1 MYNIEEKAKFKELQ
15 NKFPHIF
22 SKNNR
27 KIIHFINNN
36 MKKQLIIKSPLKYTG
51 SKYYYI
57 KTLRPYFSKYND
69 DTLLDV
75 FGGSGTITL
84 NFQ

>member
-1 MYNIEEKAKFKELQ
+1 
-15 NKFPHIF
+15 
-22 SKNNR
+22 
-27 KIIHFINNN
+27 

-51 SKYYYI
+51 SKYYYVKI
-57 KTLRPYFSKYND
+57 LRPYFSKYND